1 MVKRRFVFD
10 AVKLGALKAMATQS
24 GVENPTRV
32 EVVAALIYR
41 CAVDASK
48 VSSGSL
54 KPSVLRQIMNL
65 RKKIVPPLPEKSFG
79 NILWT
84 YGIHTTPRHEFH
96 ASVGQLKAGLAHFCD
111 TYGKNFTG
119 QELIRLM
126 FKEEAKSA
134 HSNDNHHVNMYRCT
148 SWCRSSLYQTDFGW
162 GKPIWLSPTGV
173 GSKNI
178 ICLTDTREGDGIEAF
193 VTLEEQEMAVF
204 ERDEELLPFSSLN

>member
-1 MVKRRFVFD
+1 
-10 AVKLGALKAMATQS
+10 MATQS

-41 CAVDASK
+41 CAVTTSK

-54 KPSVLRQIMNL
+54 KTSVLRQIVNL

-84 YGIHTTPRHEFH
+84 YGIHTKRESEIEFH
-96 ASVGQLKAGLAHFCD
+96 ALVSQLKAGLAHFCD

-119 QELIRLM
+119 QELIQLM

-148 SWCRSSLYQTDFGW
+148 SWCRSSLNQTDGF
-162 GKPIWLSPTGV
+162 SPYG
-173 GSKNI
+173 
-178 ICLTDTREGDGIEAF
+178 
-193 VTLEEQEMAVF
+193 
-204 ERDEELLPFSSLN
+204 

>member
-1 MVKRRFVFD
+1 
-10 AVKLGALKAMATQS
+10 MATQS

-41 CAVDASK
+41 CAVTTSK

-54 KPSVLRQIMNL
+54 KPSVLRQISE
-65 RKKIVPPLPEKSFG
+65 I
-79 NILWT
+79 
-84 YGIHTTPRHEFH
+84 EFH
-96 ASVGQLKAGLAHFCD
+96 ALVGQLKAGLAHFCD

-119 QELIRLM
+119 QELIQLM

-148 SWCRSSLYQTDFGW
+148 SWC
-162 GKPIWLSPTGV
+162 
-173 GSKNI
+173 
-178 ICLTDTREGDGIEAF
+178 REGDGIEAF

-204 ERDEELLPFSSLN
+204 ERDEELLPFSL